1 MAKKT
6 IAKIVDELVRPIVDE
21 NGLDLWD
28 ISFEKE
34 GSDWYLKIFLDC
46 AERPIT
52 IEDCESVS
60 RPLSDKLDET
70 DPITQSYFL
79 EVSSPGLGRRL
90 RTKEHLLASVGR
102 PVEVKLIRP
111 KDGVRE
117 FYGVISSAKEN
128 DFSLDTEEGVFE
140 FPLGECSYVKWADD
154 LDLSF

>member
-1 MAKKT
+1 MANKT
-6 IAKIVDELVRPIVDE
+6 IAKIVSELARPIVDE

-28 ISFEKE
+28 VSFEKE
-34 GSDWYLKIFLDC
+34 GSDWYLRVFLDC
-46 AERPIT
+46 AKRPIT
-52 IEDCESVS
+52 IDDCEAVS

-111 KDGVRE
+111 KDGIRE
-117 FYGVISSAKEN
+117 FYGVISSANEN
-128 DFSLDTEEGVFE
+128 DFLLDTEEGVFE
-140 FPLGECSYVKWADD
+140 FSFKECSYVKWADD

>member
-6 IAKIVDELVRPIVDE
+6 IANIVAELARPIVDE

-34 GSDWYLKIFLDC
+34 GSDWYLRILLDC
-46 AERPIT
+46 TERPIT
-52 IEDCESVS
+52 IEDCEAVS

-90 RTKEHLLASVGR
+90 
-102 PVEVKLIRP
+102 
-111 KDGVRE
+111 
-117 FYGVISSAKEN
+117 
-128 DFSLDTEEGVFE
+128 
-140 FPLGECSYVKWADD
+140 
-154 LDLSF
+154 

>member
-6 IAKIVDELVRPIVDE
+6 ISNIVAELARPIVDK

-34 GSDWYLKIFLDC
+34 GSDWYLRILLDC

-52 IEDCESVS
+52 IEDCEAVS

-117 FYGVISSAKEN
+117 FYGAISSAKEN
-128 DFSLDTEEGVFE
+128 NFSLDTEDGVFE
-140 FPLGECSYVKWADD
+140 FSLSECSYVKWADD

>member
-6 IAKIVDELVRPIVDE
+6 IANIVAELARPIVDE

-34 GSDWYLKIFLDC
+34 GSNWYLRILLDC

-52 IEDCESVS
+52 IEDCEAVS
-60 RPLSDKLDET
+60 RPLSDKLDEA

-111 KDGVRE
+111 QDGVRE

-128 DFSLDTEEGVFE
+128 NFSLDTEEGVFE
-140 FPLGECSYVKWADD
+140 FSLGECSYVKWADD
-154 LDLSF
+154 LDLLF